1 MPQHELPTLY
11 DAYLNCLNTRDLS
24 TLAELVA
31 ENVEYN
37 GEPVGL
43 AGYRAMLERD
53 FEAIPDLAFRR
64 VFLVTEP
71 PNIASRLQFDCTPK
85 GELFGLPVNGRR
97 VRFTENVI
105 YVFERGKIRWVWSV
119 IDKAAIA
126 EQLNAGTA

>member
-1 MPQHELPTLY
+1 MPLHELPTLY
-11 DAYLNCLNTRDLS
+11 DAYLSCLNTRNLAG
-24 TLAELVA
+24 LAEWVA

-37 GEPVGL
+37 GTPVGL

-71 PNIASRLQFDCTPK
+71 PNIACRLHFDCTPK
-85 GELFGLPVNGRR
+85 GELFGLPVNGQR
-97 VRFTENVI
+97 VQFTENVF
-105 YVFERGKIRWVWSV
+105 YAYEQGKIRRVWSV

-126 EQLNAGTA
+126 DQLGRSTG